1 MPTDSHNWTCQGY
14 FSPSILS
21 TSPFPAPTPHAAPS
35 PSNREKSESSKPN
48 HAPQMEVRCSSDTN
62 MSWTPTCLGQSFST
76 VLMKTCWMMLD
87 DAGCDMI
94 LTCIATVRFWC
105 TLQMLHGKSAAGS
118 SWWLHFRPGCRTTSQ
133 WCGKNQR
140 ARKAKTDKARSRQA
154 GLLSHKDPS
163 AMTSLTIWKDLKV
176 SYVSFVSC
184 ESISTVINSN
194 SNSIAKSSTLVC
206 QSINR

>member
-1 MPTDSHNWTCQGY
+1 MPRLVPVEVSSGKHLEIITRWMPTDSHNWTCQGY

-48 HAPQMEVRCSSDTN
+48 HAPQMEVRCSSDTEA
-62 MSWTPTCLGQSFST
+62 TPTCLGQSFST

-94 LTCIATVRFWC
+94 LTCIATVRFDARC
-105 TLQMLHGKSAAGS
+105 RCCMANPQLVPAGGCISDQVAGQLRSDVGKPTCA
-118 SWWLHFRPGCRTTSQ
+118 
-133 WCGKNQR
+133 
-140 ARKAKTDKARSRQA
+140 KAKTDKARSRQA

-163 AMTSLTIWKDLKV
+163 AMTSLTI
-176 SYVSFVSC
+176 
-184 ESISTVINSN
+184 
-194 SNSIAKSSTLVC
+194 
-206 QSINR
+206 